1 MKKAIILFITCCL
14 FISNAFSQ
22 SSDLDMRYGAEFNPQ
37 GTINAFIGQIGN
49 TIFVQSYRK
58 GIILGG
64 VDATSL
70 NQVFENEIAM
80 PTYNGKDVDFKSI
93 HVVEDEL
100 VMFCTFYDKKADK
113 NYLFAHRVSQTG
125 KLQGDLIT
133 LDEMTAEKK
142 NNRGTFAVTIEDEGK
157 RILLFRNPPFEKYG
171 KEKFA
176 FKLLDKNLKE
186 IWSNEEV
193 ELPYADRYFTLS
205 DFFIDK
211 NDMLYVTASF
221 DDFRATRE
229 SEGRRKAKE
238 EAEERGGSYYSY
250 RIISYNP
257 KDKKIKD
264 YEIELNNHNRIV
276 SLGYNVDVKGDI
288 NICGLYGDDNSRGSA
303 VGIFF
308 TKIDHE
314 SRKTDRVSMKTFEK
328 EWIKDYLNLFMS
340 DKKADKRTDKGEGI
354 RNLSIDQFI
363 NREDGGLVV
372 IGEIYNVYTVC
383 YTDSKGYTRC
393 STHYVYGTIF
403 VINVDKGGDVDW
415 FATVP
420 KMQHTVN
427 DGGFYSSYAMINSK
441 DEMYFIFNDNIKN
454 YNPKKKDNRIYNMTG
469 PKKSGTTIAK
479 VSADGKVTKELNLKL
494 QTEKMLLRPKV
505 SRHLTK
511 EKMVVLAKYGK
522 KERVMEVKLK

>member
-64 VDATSL
+64 VDATTLS
-70 NQVFENEIAM
+70 QSFENEVSL
-80 PTYNGKDVDFKSI
+80 PLYNGKEVNFKRIDVI
-93 HVVEDEL
+93 EDEL
-100 VMFCTFYDKKADK
+100 IMFCTYYDKKADK
-113 NYLFAHRVSQTG
+113 NYLFAQRVSQSG

-142 NNRGTFAVTIEDEGK
+142 NNRGAFDISIEDDGK

-186 IWSNEEV
+186 IWSNEEL
-193 ELPYADRYFTLS
+193 ELPYPDRYFSLG
-205 DFFIDK
+205 DFFIDN
-211 NDMLYVTASF
+211 NDMLYVTATF
-221 DDFRATRE
+221 DDFRATKE
-229 SEGRRKAKE
+229 SDGRKKAKE
-238 EAEERGGSYYSY
+238 EAEARGGSYFSY
-250 RIISYNP
+250 KIISYNP
-257 KDKKIKD
+257 KDKKVKD
-264 YEIELNNHNRIV
+264 YAVELDNNNKIV
-276 SLGYNVDVKGDI
+276 NLGYNVDVNGDI
-288 NICGLYGDDNSRGSA
+288 NICGLYGNEDSRGSA
-303 VGIFF
+303 IGLFF
-308 TKIDHE
+308 TKINHE
-314 SRKTDRVSMKTFEK
+314 SRKTDRLSLKPFDK
-328 EWIKDYLNLFMS
+328 DWIEDYLGLFLS
-340 DKKADKRTDKGEGI
+340 DKKAAKRVDKGEGI
-354 RNLSIDQFI
+354 RHLSLDSFI

-383 YTDSKGYTRC
+383 TTDSKGVTRC

-403 VINVDKGGDVDW
+403 VINVTNSGNIDW

-420 KMQHTVN
+420 KLQHTVN
-427 DGGFYSSYAMINSK
+427 DGGFYSSYAMVNS
-441 DEMYFIFNDNIKN
+441 ENSFYFIYNDNIKN
-454 YNPKKKDNRIYNMTG
+454 YDPKKKDKKLYNMAG
-469 PKKSGTTIAK
+469 VKKSGTTIAK
-479 VSADGKVTKELNLKL
+479 VTADGKVTKELNLKM
-494 QTEKMLLRPKV
+494 QSEKMMLRPKV
-505 SRHLTK
+505 SQDLTK
-511 EKMVVLAKYGK
+511 DKMVILAKYGK

>member
-1 MKKAIILFITCCL
+1 MACCFL
-14 FISNAFSQ
+14 VTSSFSQ
-22 SSDLDMRYGAEFNPQ
+22 SSDLEMKYGTEFDPQ
-37 GTINAFIGQIGN
+37 GTINEFIGQIGN

-58 GIILGG
+58 GVILGG
-64 VDATSL
+64 IDANSL
-70 NQVFENEIAM
+70 SQSFENEITM
-80 PTYNGKDVDFKSI
+80 PTFNGKDVDFKSI

-100 VMFCTFYDKKADK
+100 IMFCTFYDKKADK
-113 NYLFAHRVSQTG
+113 NYLFAQRVSQSG
-125 KLQGDLIT
+125 KLQGDLMT

-142 NNRGTFAVTIEDEGK
+142 KNRGTFDVTIEEEGK

-238 EAEERGGSYYSY
+238 EAEARGGSYYSY

-257 KDKKIKD
+257 KDKRIKD
-264 YEIELNNHNRIV
+264 YEIELNNNNRIV

-288 NICGLYGDDNSRGSA
+288 NICGLYGDDDSRGSA
-303 VGIFF
+303 IGIFF
-308 TKIDHE
+308 TKIDHQ
-314 SRKTDRVSMKTFEK
+314 SRKTDRVSMKPFEK
-328 EWIKDYLNLFMS
+328 EWIRDYLNLFMS
-340 DKKADKRTDKGEGI
+340 DKKADKQTDKGEGI
-354 RNLSIDQFI
+354 RNLSIDHFI
-363 NREDGGLVV
+363 NRMDGGLVV
-372 IGEIYNVYTVC
+372 VGEIYNVYTVC

-393 STHYVYGTIF
+393 STHYIYGTIF

-415 FATVP
+415 FATIP

-427 DGGFYSSYAMINSK
+427 DGGFYSSYAMLNSE
-441 DEMYFIFNDNIKN
+441 DAMYFIFNDNIKN
-454 YNPKKKDNRIYNMTG
+454 YNPKKKDNKIFNMAG

-479 VSADGKVTKELNLKL
+479 VSPDGKVSKELNLKL
-494 QTEKMLLRPKV
+494 QAEKMLLRPKV
-505 SRHLTK
+505 NRHLTK
-511 EKMVVLAKYGK
+511 DKMVVLAKYGK
-522 KERVMEVKLK
+522 KERVMEVKMK